1 VAKVQDGTRQKQV
14 RAICNNAGQKDYQV
28 MVFNVFQQLDNMNSF
43 SQGEARILDMV
54 PMDKL
59 SALIIFAES
68 FLNMKI
74 VNSLVLRAQ
83 RRNLPVICIDRHVEN
98 CYNVLFAYEE
108 SFERLVRHIVEYH
121 DCKRINFMA
130 GMENSEFSDARIKIF
145 QKILQENG
153 IPFEEDRLAY
163 GEFWQTATKTA
174 CEKWVAMWK
183 SGKQEMP
190 DAIICENDIMALT
203 VEAVLRKQDIHVP
216 EDILLTGFD
225 GIELGK
231 YCSPRLTTS
240 CDDTDLIGTE
250 LFRIIDGYFANEK
263 EKPYDIKIPFRT
275 RISESCGCEETH
287 ICNQN
292 EQIIHWYNKSTEM
305 RTHFADVF
313 MMLTTLTDG
322 YSAVDMIEQL
332 EVYQDMLATDWMM
345 LFINQTFYKESD
357 LPVENYEW
365 GAMMLLAKIWD
376 GMYSVPLQKIPKSE
390 EYSALE
396 ELLNEVGQILVLPL
410 HCQEEPY
417 GFMAVAYQD
426 ADKDL
431 FAFYEFVLAF
441 EQVLGTIRQQSE
453 LHRMYE
459 TDLLTQL
466 YNRSGFYGCVRKR
479 IKELFGKEKVLFLAA
494 IDMDGVKY
502 INDTYGQAEGD
513 YAIKGVARCV
523 RESVKG
529 HMGIC
534 TRFGGD
540 EYVVVILVEKE
551 EADISFYENY
561 ETHLQ
566 SIVEQF
572 RRDGRKPYYI
582 GISVGSVYDRLNDMT
597 DLDRLLKEADA
608 KMYKQKAE
616 HHQSRLSEEGTDE
629 L

>member
-1 VAKVQDGTRQKQV
+1 MAKVQDSTRQKQV
-14 RAICNNAGQKDYQV
+14 RAICDDARQKDYQV

-83 RRNLPVICIDRHVEN
+83 RRNLPVICINRRVEN

-108 SFERLVRHIVEYH
+108 SFERLVRHIVDYH
-121 DCKRINFMA
+121 DCKRINFMV
-130 GMENSEFSDARIKIF
+130 GVENNELSEARIRIF
-145 QKILQENG
+145 EKVLQENG
-153 IPFEEDRLAY
+153 IPFEGDRLAY
-163 GEFWQTATKTA
+163 GEFWQMPAKTA
-174 CEKWVAMWK
+174 CENWVAMWK

-203 VEAVLRKQDIHVP
+203 VESVLRKHDIHVP
-216 EDILLTGFD
+216 KDILLTGFD

-231 YCSPRLTTS
+231 YCSPKLTTS
-240 CDDTDLIGTE
+240 CEDIDLFGTE
-250 LFRIIDGYFANEK
+250 VFRMIDGCFANEK
-263 EKPYDIKIPFRT
+263 EKPYDIKIQFRT
-275 RISESCGCEETH
+275 KISESCGCEEFQ

-292 EQIIHWYNKSTEM
+292 EQIMHWYNKSAEI

-313 MMLTTLTDG
+313 MMMTALTDG
-322 YSAVDMIEQL
+322 YSTVNMVEQL
-332 EVYQDMLATDWMM
+332 EVYQDMLAVDWMM
-345 LFINQTFYKESD
+345 IFINQAFYKESD
-357 LPVENYEW
+357 LLVEDYEW

-376 GMYSVPLQKIPKSE
+376 GMYSIPLQKIPKSE
-390 EYSALE
+390 EYNTLE
-396 ELLNEVGQILVLPL
+396 ELLNEAGQILVLPL
-410 HCQEEPY
+410 HWQEEVY

-431 FAFYEFVLAF
+431 YSFYEFVLAF
-441 EQVLGTIRQQSE
+441 EQVLGTIRKQSE

-466 YNRSGFYGCVRKR
+466 YNRSGFYGCVRKK
-479 IKELFGKEKVLFLAA
+479 IKELSGKEKILFLAS

-502 INDTYGQAEGD
+502 INDKYGQAEGD
-513 YAIKGVARCV
+513 YAVKGVARCV

-540 EYVVVILVEKE
+540 EYVVIILTEKE
-551 EADISFYENY
+551 EADISFYQNY
-561 ETHLQ
+561 EAHLQ

-572 RRDGRKPYYI
+572 RKDGRKPYYI
-582 GISVGSVYDRLNDMT
+582 GISVGSVYDRLDDMT
-597 DLDRLLKEADA
+597 DMDRLLKEADT
-608 KMYKQKAE
+608 KMYQQKEE
-616 HHQSRLSEEGTDE
+616 HHQNRMY
-629 L
+629 

>member
-1 VAKVQDGTRQKQV
+1 MAKMQDGTRQKQV
-14 RAICNNAGQKDYQV
+14 RAICNNARQKDYQV

-59 SALIIFAES
+59 STLIIFAES

-83 RRNLPVICIDRHVEN
+83 RRNLPVICIDRRVEN

-130 GMENSEFSDARIKIF
+130 GMENNEFSDTKIHIY
-145 QKILQENG
+145 QKVLQENG

-163 GEFWQTATKTA
+163 GEFWQMPAEIA
-174 CEKWVAMWK
+174 CEKWVAMWQ
-183 SGKQEMP
+183 SGKQKMP
-190 DAIICENDIMALT
+190 DAIICTNDIMALT
-203 VEAVLRKQDIHVP
+203 VDAVLRKHDIHVP
-216 EDILLTGFD
+216 KDILLTGFD

-231 YCSPRLTTS
+231 YCSPKLTTS
-240 CDDTDLIGTE
+240 CDDIDLIGAE
-250 LFRIIDGYFANEK
+250 IFRIIDGHFANEK

-275 RISESCGCEETH
+275 KISESCGCEGIH
-287 ICNQN
+287 IRNQN
-292 EQIIHWYNKSTEM
+292 EQIMHLYNRSIEM
-305 RTHFADVF
+305 RTHFADIF
-313 MMLTTLTDG
+313 MMMTALTDG
-322 YSAVDMIEQL
+322 YSAVDMIEL
-332 EVYQDMLATDWMM
+332 LDVYQDMLAADWMM
-345 LFINQTFYKESD
+345 IFMNQTFYKESD

-390 EYSALE
+390 EYNVLE
-396 ELLNEVGQILVLPL
+396 ELLGEVEQILLLPL
-410 HCQEEPY
+410 HWQEEVY

-431 FAFYEFVLAF
+431 SAFYEFVLAF
-441 EQVLGTIRQQSE
+441 GQVLGTIRKQSE

-479 IKELFGKEKVLFLAA
+479 IKELSKKEKVLFLASV
-494 IDMDGVKY
+494 DMDGLKA
-502 INDTYGQAEGD
+502 INDTYGYAEGD
-513 YAIKGVARCV
+513 YAIKGVARCI
-523 RESVKG
+523 RDSVKG
-529 HMGIC
+529 HIGIC

-540 EYVVVILVEKE
+540 EYIVVIVTEKE
-551 EADISFYENY
+551 EADISFYQNY

-582 GISVGSVYDRLNDMT
+582 GVSIGSVYDQLNDMT
-597 DLDRLLKEADA
+597 DLDRLMKKADDI
-608 KMYKQKAE
+608 MYKQKAE
-616 HHQSRLSEEGTDE
+616 HHRNRLSGE
-629 L
+629 